1 MLINIFILLF
11 IGILL
16 GYCIACF
23 VSILERSC
31 CDICCGRRDLLVEE
45 LEREMIEVV
54 IQHNKLL
61 YEIENFSFDKKKDV
75 VVFINPDNTISIG
88 V

>member
-1 MLINIFILLF
+1 MFLLF

-16 GYCIACF
+16 AYLIACC
-23 VSILERSC
+23 VSLIERLC
-31 CDICCGRRDLLVEE
+31 CDICYRRRDLLRQE

-54 IQHNKLL
+54 IQHNNLL
-61 YEIENFSFDKKKDV
+61 YEIENFTFKKKKDV
-75 VVFINPDNTISIG
+75 IVIINPDDTISIG

>member
-1 MLINIFILLF
+1 MILLF

-16 GYCIACF
+16 GYLIACC
-23 VSILERSC
+23 VSILERVY
-31 CDICCGRRDLLVEE
+31 CDICCGHRDLLRQE

-54 IQHNKLL
+54 IQHNNLL
-61 YEIENFSFDKKKDV
+61 YEIENFSFEKKKDI
-75 VVFINPDNTISIG
+75 VVFINPDDTISIG

>member
-1 MLINIFILLF
+1 MIA
-11 IGILL
+11 ILL
-16 GYCIACF
+16 GYVIACF
-23 VSILERSC
+23 VSILQRLC

-61 YEIENFSFDKKKDV
+61 YEIENFSFYKKKDV
-75 VVFINPDNTISIG
+75 VVIINPDDTISIG